1 MKAKKFF
8 GKLKKL
14 INKENIYLLFFNE
27 YKKNIGITTV
37 GILLIELILCLI
49 NNELVFLFIVDA
61 LILAAAIEFFV
72 IILFFTDIFHENML
86 LKTKDELKEIINDYD
101 DFELNEANE
110 KYKYMTAS
118 SALTLYTVCFGITS
132 FILAHNHELLVSFKE
147 NIFVQLFFI
156 LSIILG
162 IVFSY
167 LFYNY
172 SILIIRKIIY
182 EKIKKP

>member
-14 INKENIYLLFFNE
+14 INKENIFLLFLNE
-27 YKKNIGITTV
+27 YKKSIGFSIV
-37 GILLIELILCLI
+37 VICLFQLILYLN
-49 NNELVFLFIVDA
+49 NNELETLFLMSFIV
-61 LILAAAIEFFV
+61 LPTSIEFFV
-72 IILFFTDIFHENML
+72 IILFFTNIFHENML
-86 LKTKDELKEIINDYD
+86 FKTKDELKIIIGDYD
-101 DFELNEANE
+101 DFKLNEANE

-118 SALTLYTVCFGITS
+118 SALTLYTVCFGITYFFMS
-132 FILAHNHELLVSFKE
+132 QNHTLIVSFKE
-147 NIFVQLFFI
+147 NFLFQLFLI

-162 IVFSY
+162 VFFSY

-172 SILIIRKIIY
+172 NILIIRKIIY